1 MGKDVVKEFYDPIHG
16 FIGLTSTELKVV
28 DHPLFQRLRHIRQ
41 LGNVYLVYPGA
52 DHTRFSHSLGVM
64 HIIDK
69 MAIKLRLE
77 PGDIK
82 NLRMAALLHDIGHY
96 PLSHTI
102 ESLMMSSY
110 SDAHHEIFGG
120 LIIKKTSLK
129 DILKD
134 NGYEP
139 EYIINIFQGKEANP
153 LFTALLHSEL
163 DADRIDYL
171 LRDSFYTG
179 VGYGKIDLD
188 MIIRQM
194 KVSDER
200 EVYIDRKAKFAIE
213 NYMIG
218 RYHMYQAVYIH
229 KTVMGFDLMMRM
241 AYKEMIEQGL
251 AHSFDELK
259 KLEEEELANYSDYY
273 FFYKLF
279 SCKNI
284 DGDLAE
290 IARMLQKREVLKKV
304 EEKQKLSPHDYG
316 SKDYYR
322 LLDLKEE
329 GYKSKLANISKMPD
343 EWILV
348 EDSSSGLSEYKP
360 RLEENV
366 DSQVA
371 IKTIDES
378 GKIIPFVKD
387 KTSIINKLSS
397 LSLDIVRVFTK
408 KEYESTLKEGLT
420 KYLSH

>member
-1 MGKDVVKEFYDPIHG
+1 LEEVVKEFYDPIHG

-64 HIIDK
+64 YIIDK
-69 MAIKLRLE
+69 MATKLGLE
-77 PGDIK
+77 NK
-82 NLRMAALLHDIGHY
+82 QTRNLRMAALLHDIGHY

-102 ESLMMSSY
+102 ESLMTGFY
-110 SDAHHEIFGG
+110 HDANHETLGG
-120 LIIKKTSLK
+120 LIIKNTSLK

-139 EYIINIFQGKEANP
+139 EYIINIFQGNEGNP

-194 KVSDER
+194 KVSDEG
-200 EVYIDRKAKFAIE
+200 EVYVDKKAKFAIE
-213 NYMIG
+213 NYLIG
-218 RYHMYQAVYIH
+218 RYHMYQAVYTH
-229 KTVMGFDLMMRM
+229 KTVMGFDLLVQM
-241 AYKEMIEQGL
+241 AYKEMIQHGL
-251 AHSFDELK
+251 AYSFDELRK
-259 KLEEEELANYSDYY
+259 IEEEELVNYSDHY
-273 FFYKLF
+273 FFDKLF
-279 SCKNI
+279 SCKKIGGN
-284 DGDLAE
+284 LSE

-304 EEKQKLSPHDYG
+304 EEKQKLSRHDYG
-316 SKDYYR
+316 SRDYYR

-329 GYKSKLANISKMPD
+329 EYKSKLADITRVPD
-343 EWILV
+343 EWILIG
-348 EDSSSGLSEYKP
+348 DSSSGLSEYK
-360 RLEENV
+360 LMMEESG
-366 DSQVA
+366 DRQVA
-371 IKTIDES
+371 IKTIDKS
-378 GKIIPFVKD
+378 GEIIPFVTD
-387 KTSIINKLSS
+387 KTSIINQLSS
-397 LSLDIVRVFTK
+397 QSLDIVRIFTK
-408 KEYESTLKEGLT
+408 KEYESSLKEGLM

>member
-1 MGKDVVKEFYDPIHG
+1 MGEEVVKEFYDPIHG

-41 LGNVYLVYPGA
+41 LGNVYLVYPRA

-64 HIIDK
+64 YIIDK
-69 MAIKLRLE
+69 MAKKLELGPEHIR
-77 PGDIK
+77 

-96 PLSHTI
+96 PLSHCI
-102 ESLMMSSY
+102 ESLMMGFDP
-110 SDAHHEIFGG
+110 DAHHEILGG
-120 LIIKKTSLK
+120 FVINNTSLK
-129 DILKD
+129 DILRD
-134 NGYEP
+134 DGYKP

-194 KVSDER
+194 KVSDEG
-200 EVYIDRKAKFAIE
+200 EVYVDKKAKFAIE

-229 KTVMGFDLMMRM
+229 KTVMGFDLLVQM

-251 AHSFDELK
+251 VYSFDELK
-259 KLEEEELANYSDYY
+259 ELGEEELANYSDHY
-273 FFYKLF
+273 FFDKLF
-279 SCKNI
+279 SCKNS
-284 DGDLAE
+284 GGNLAE

-304 EEKQKLSPHDYG
+304 EEKQKLSRPDYG
-316 SKDYYR
+316 PRDYYR
-322 LLDLKEE
+322 LLDLKDEE
-329 GYKSKLANISKMPD
+329 YRSRLADIAKVPD

-348 EDSSSGLSEYKP
+348 GDSSSELSEYKP
-360 RLEENV
+360 RLEKDV
-366 DSQVA
+366 DIQVV

-378 GKIIPFVKD
+378 GEIKPFVVD
-387 KTSIINKLSS
+387 ETSIINQLSS
-397 LSLDIVRVFTK
+397 QSLDIVRVFTK
-408 KEYESTLKEGLT
+408 KEYKSALKDGLM
-420 KYLSH
+420 KYLSY